1 MKPVTYCSPV
11 HRVRQIGERRR
22 RACEASG
29 VDPRPRLHHRDAVA
43 ARNLTPRP
51 LTVEELPPAMAAF
64 IRTQAELRGLDRD
77 PLPETTHG
85 LRTDEET
92 LGPRPGGRGLQTE
105 RHTVEMLLTPEL
117 LIISY
122 REGGDDGGE
131 RIGPT
136 ARVSFHRLAEL
147 EVATPPA
154 GMKRRTHGS
163 PPAPPKDAL
172 TVTST
177 PLGASRRTTRHVP
190 TGSGPDVTR
199 FREAVLAA
207 QERA

>member
-1 MKPVTYCSPV
+1 VNGAALV
-11 HRVRQIGERRR
+11 
-22 RACEASG
+22 
-29 VDPRPRLHHRDAVA
+29 PRLLADRPALTPAPGCSTVTAVA

-85 LRTDEET
+85 LRSDEET

-154 GMKRRTHGS
+154 GMQRRTHGS

-177 PLGASRRTTRHVP
+177 PLGATRRTTRHVP

-199 FREAVLAA
+199 FREAVLSA

>member
-1 MKPVTYCSPV
+1 M
-11 HRVRQIGERRR
+11 
-22 RACEASG
+22 
-29 VDPRPRLHHRDAVA
+29 A

-51 LTVEELPPAMAAF
+51 LAVEELPPAMAAF

-92 LGPRPGGRGLQTE
+92 LCPRPGGRGLQTE
-105 RHTVEMLLTPEL
+105 RHTVEMLLTHEL

-122 REGGDDGGE
+122 REGGDDSGE

-154 GMKRRTHGS
+154 GMQRRKHGDR
-163 PPAPPKDAL
+163 PAPPKDAL

-177 PLGASRRTTRHVP
+177 PLGTTRRTTRHVP

>member
-1 MKPVTYCSPV
+1 M
-11 HRVRQIGERRR
+11 
-22 RACEASG
+22 
-29 VDPRPRLHHRDAVA
+29 A

-51 LTVEELPPAMAAF
+51 LTVEELPPGTAAF
-64 IRTQAELRGLDRD
+64 IRSQAELRGLDRD
-77 PLPETTHG
+77 PLADTTHG

-105 RHTVEMLLTPEL
+105 RHTTEMLLTPEL

-122 REGGDDGGE
+122 REGDDRGDE
-131 RIGPT
+131 PGPT

-147 EVATPPA
+147 EVAAPPT
-154 GMKRRTHGS
+154 GMQRRRHGS
-163 PPAPPKDAL
+163 PAAPPKDAM

-177 PLGASRRTTRHVP
+177 PLGGTRRTTRHVP
-190 TGSGPDVTR
+190 TGSGPDVVR

-207 QERA
+207 RERATA

>member
-1 MKPVTYCSPV
+1 M
-11 HRVRQIGERRR
+11 
-22 RACEASG
+22 
-29 VDPRPRLHHRDAVA
+29 A

-51 LTVEELPPAMAAF
+51 LTVEELPAGTAMF
-64 IRTQAELRGLDRD
+64 IRTQAQLRGLGRD
-77 PLPETTHG
+77 PLPQTTHG

-122 REGGDDGGE
+122 REGGDNGE
-131 RIGPT
+131 KPAPT

-147 EVATPPA
+147 EVAIPPT
-154 GMKRRTHGS
+154 GMQRRTHGS
-163 PPAPPKDAL
+163 PPAPPKDAM

-177 PLGASRRTTRHVP
+177 PLGTTRRTTRHVP

-199 FREAVLAA
+199 FRDAVLAA